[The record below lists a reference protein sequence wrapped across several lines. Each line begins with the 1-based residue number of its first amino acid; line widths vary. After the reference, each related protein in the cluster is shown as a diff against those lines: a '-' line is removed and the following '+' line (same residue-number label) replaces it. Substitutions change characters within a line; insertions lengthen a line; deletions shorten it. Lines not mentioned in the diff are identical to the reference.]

1 MVKAHEVSIGFK
13 KALMERTSGTG
24 TMEEMMAGEV
34 AATAKSSKAIVGY
47 RRVSSFDQALDRQEL
62 EGAERIF
69 EEKESGAKRDRPALL
84 EMINYIRDGDI
95 VIVHSIDRLARDLR
109 DLQDIIEKINGKG
122 AAISF
127 QTEGLTFKAD
137 KADPIATLQLQM
149 MGAFAQFERAIIRKR
164 QAEGIAKAKDRGVYK
179 GRKQSID
186 AEKVRRLHEE
196 GYGASEIARAMHV
209 GRASVYRLLK
219 ASKSML

>member
-13 KALMERTSGTG
+13 KALLERTSGTG
-24 TMEEMMAGEV
+24 TMEEMMAGE
-34 AATAKSSKAIVGY
+34 AAVIAKSSKAIVGY

-84 EMINYIRDGDI
+84 EMIDYIRDGDT

-109 DLQDIIEKINGKG
+109 DLQGIIEKINGKG
-122 AAISF
+122 ASISF

-137 KADPIATLQLQM
+137 KADPIATLQLHM
-149 MGAFAQFERAIIRKR
+149 MGAFAQFELAIIRKR

-186 AEKVRRLHEE
+186 AEKVRRLHGE
-196 GYGASEIARAMHV
+196 GYGASEIARNMNV

-219 ASKSML
+219 AVGGD

>member
-1 MVKAHEVSIGFK
+1 MVKAHEVPIGFK

-34 AATAKSSKAIVGY
+34 AAIAKSSKAIVGY
-47 RRVSSFDQALDRQEL
+47 RRVSSLDQALDRQDL

-84 EMINYIRDGDI
+84 EMIDYIRDGDI

-196 GYGASEIARAMHV
+196 GYGASEIARAMD
-209 GRASVYRLLK
+209 AALQTSN
-219 ASKSML
+219 

>member
-1 MVKAHEVSIGFK
+1 MVKAHEVSRGFK

-34 AATAKSSKAIVGY
+34 AAIAKSSKAIVGY

-84 EMINYIRDGDI
+84 EMINYIRDGDT

-109 DLQDIIEKINGKG
+109 DLQDIIEKINVKG

-196 GYGASEIARAMHV
+196 GYGASEIARAMDV
-209 GRASVYRLLK
+209 GRASVYRLLR
-219 ASKSML
+219 ASEGV

>member
-13 KALMERTSGTG
+13 KALMERTSGIG
-24 TMEEMMAGEV
+24 TMEEMMAGE
-34 AATAKSSKAIVGY
+34 AAVIAKSSKTIVGY

-84 EMINYIRDGDI
+84 EMIDYIRDGDT

-122 AAISF
+122 ASISF

-186 AEKVRRLHEE
+186 AEKVRRLHGE
-196 GYGASEIARAMHV
+196 GYGASEIARNMNV

-219 ASKSML
+219 AVGGD

>member
-13 KALMERTSGTG
+13 KALMERTSGIG
-24 TMEEMMAGEV
+24 TMEEMMAGE
-34 AATAKSSKAIVGY
+34 AAVIAKSSKTIVGY

-84 EMINYIRDGDI
+84 EMIDYIRDGDT

-122 AAISF
+122 ASISF

-137 KADPIATLQLQM
+137 KADPIATLQLHM
-149 MGAFAQFERAIIRKR
+149 MGAFAQFELAIIRKR

-186 AEKVRRLHEE
+186 AEKVRRLHGE
-196 GYGASEIARAMHV
+196 GYGASEIARNMNV

-219 ASKSML
+219 AVGGD

>member
-34 AATAKSSKAIVGY
+34 AAIAKSSKTIVGY

-62 EGAERIF
+62 EGVERIF

-196 GYGASEIARAMHV
+196 GYGASEIARAMDV
-209 GRASVYRLLK
+209 GRASVYRLLR
-219 ASKSML
+219 ASEGV

>member
-34 AATAKSSKAIVGY
+34 AAIAKSSKTIVGY
-47 RRVSSFDQALDRQEL
+47 RRVSSLDQALDRQDL

-84 EMINYIRDGDI
+84 EMINYIRDGDT

-149 MGAFAQFERAIIRKR
+149 VGAFAQFERAMIRKR

-196 GYGASEIARAMHV
+196 GYGASEIARAMDV

-219 ASKSML
+219 TA

>member
-84 EMINYIRDGDI
+84 EMINYIRDGDT

-109 DLQDIIEKINGKG
+109 DLQDIIEKINVKG

-196 GYGASEIARAMHV
+196 GYGASEIARAMDV
-209 GRASVYRLLK
+209 GRASVYRLLR
-219 ASKSML
+219 ASEGV

>member
-1 MVKAHEVSIGFK
+1 MVKAHEISVGFK
-13 KALMERTSGTG
+13 KAVMERTSGTG
-24 TMEEMMAGEV
+24 TMEEMMAGE
-34 AATAKSSKAIVGY
+34 AAVITKSSKAIVGY
-47 RRVSSFDQALDRQEL
+47 RRVSSLDRALARQEL

-69 EEKESGAKRDRPALL
+69 EEKESGAKRDRPALS
-84 EMINYIRDGDI
+84 EMINYIRDGDT
-95 VIVHSIDRLARDLR
+95 VIVHSIDHLARDLR

-122 AAISF
+122 ASISF

-149 MGAFAQFERAIIRKR
+149 IGAFAQFERAIIRKR

-186 AEKVRRLHEE
+186 AEKVRRLHAE
-196 GYGASEIARAMHV
+196 GYGASEIARTMDV
-209 GRASVYRLLK
+209 GRASVYRLLR
-219 ASKSML
+219 ASEGV